1 MNAQVVEVGWLDARE
16 TLTAEELSRV
26 CGLSAAEL
34 DELIDYGA
42 LDPIRRTGSERVFS
56 AEWVA
61 PLRAAGRLR
70 QDFDLDMFAVAI
82 LLGLLNRIEE
92 LEREVKSL
100 RAHLPRHTPPV
111 HRDEGPAPWRE
122 PHGTGPRSEQG

>member
-1 MNAQVVEVGWLDARE
+1 MNAQVVEVAWLDARE
-16 TLTAEELSRV
+16 TLTAGELSRV
-26 CGLSAAEL
+26 CGLSGAEL

-42 LDPIRRTGSERVFS
+42 LHPLPTKQAGRVFS
-56 AEWVA
+56 ADCVV

-70 QDFDLDMFAVAI
+70 RDFDLDLFAVA
-82 LLGLLNRIEE
+82 LLLRYLNRIEE

-100 RAHLPRHTPPV
+100 RAHLPAAIRHP

-122 PHGTGPRSEQG
+122 PHG

>member
-16 TLTAEELSRV
+16 TLTAAELSRV

-34 DELIDYGA
+34 DELVEYGA
-42 LDPIRRTGSERVFS
+42 LHPIHRNEPERAFS
-56 AEWVA
+56 AECVA

-70 QDFDLDMFAVAI
+70 RDFDLDLFAVAI
-82 LLGLLNRIEE
+82 LVGYLNRIEE

-100 RAHLPRHTPPV
+100 RAHLPRHNQV

-122 PHGTGPRSEQG
+122 PHGKGRAGE

>member
-16 TLTAEELSRV
+16 TVTVPELSRA

-34 DELIDYGA
+34 DELIEYGA
-42 LDPIRRTGSERVFS
+42 LAPLRRNEAERVFS
-56 AEWVA
+56 AEWIV

-70 QDFDLDMFAVAI
+70 HDFDLDLFAVAI
-82 LLGLLNRIEE
+82 LLGYINRIED

-100 RAHLPRHTPPV
+100 RARLPRQPHTV
-111 HRDEGPAPWRE
+111 HRDDGPEPWRE
-122 PHGTGPRSEQG
+122 PHGKGTGP

>member
-16 TLTAEELSRV
+16 TLTAPELSRV
-26 CGLSAAEL
+26 CGLSAAEI
-34 DELIDYGA
+34 DELIEYGA
-42 LDPIRRTGSERVFS
+42 LDAIRRNESPRVFS
-56 AEWVA
+56 AECVA

-70 QDFDLDMFAVAI
+70 LDFDLDMFTVAI
-82 LLGLLNRIEE
+82 LLGYLNRIEE

-100 RAHLPRHTPPV
+100 RAHLPRHTQV

-122 PHGTGPRSEQG
+122 PHGKGPRSA